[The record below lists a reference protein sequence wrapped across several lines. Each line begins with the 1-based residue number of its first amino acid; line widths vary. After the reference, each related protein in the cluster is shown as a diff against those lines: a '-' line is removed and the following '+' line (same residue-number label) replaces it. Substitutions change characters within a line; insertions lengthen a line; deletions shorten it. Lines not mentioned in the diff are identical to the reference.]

1 MSAILSEAMNL
12 WAGPRSSSV
21 ILSGAKNLWAGLRYL
36 VRRKLTCARDPST
49 KLRIKDPSTK
59 LRITNNKM
67 TNYKLLITNKM
78 TNYKLL
84 ITN

>member
-36 VRRKLTCARDPST
+36 LRNLAFAR
-49 KLRIKDPSTK
+49 DPSTK

-67 TNYKLLITNKM
+67 TNDKLLITNKM

>member
-1 MSAILSEAMNL
+1 MSAILSEAKNL

-36 VRRKLTCARDPST
+36 LRNLAFARDPST

-67 TNYKLLITNKM
+67 TNDKLLITNKM

>member
-1 MSAILSEAMNL
+1 MSAILSEAKNL
-12 WAGPRSSSV
+12 WASPRSSSV

-49 KLRIKDPSTK
+49 KLRI
-59 LRITNNKM
+59 TNNKM
-67 TNYKLLITNKM
+67 TNDKLLITNKM

>member
-1 MSAILSEAMNL
+1 MSAILSEAM
-12 WAGPRSSSV
+12 
-21 ILSGAKNLWAGLRYL
+21 NLWAGLRYL

-67 TNYKLLITNKM
+67 TNY
-78 TNYKLL
+78 
-84 ITN
+84 